1 MYFALYS
8 QLTVMVLLLTA
19 VPLFQTS
26 LDLAQWSLF
35 DFGSSLAMNSG
46 ILAETVH
53 MHWLRLS
60 NIHRLGE
67 EVGHISRYQ
76 TTDKMKKNSS
86 VSSSRRKC
94 RKAHFTAPS
103 SIRRKLMS
111 APLSKE
117 LRQKYNV
124 RSMPLR
130 KDDEVVVTRGH
141 FKSQQSGKIISV
153 YRKKWIL
160 HIERVQREKANGA
173 TVNVGIHSS
182 KV

>member
-1 MYFALYS
+1 
-8 QLTVMVLLLTA
+8 
-19 VPLFQTS
+19 
-26 LDLAQWSLF
+26 
-35 DFGSSLAMNSG
+35 
-46 ILAETVH
+46 
-53 MHWLRLS
+53 
-60 NIHRLGE
+60 
-67 EVGHISRYQ
+67 
-76 TTDKMKKNSS
+76 
-86 VSSSRRKC
+86 
-94 RKAHFTAPS
+94 
-103 SIRRKLMS
+103 MS

-182 KV
+182 KVEIVKLKLDKDRKKILDRKAQAKLADKAKGKHREEEVAMVTE